1 MGARPGRILERIP
14 VELPRPRAIEMIG
27 SEAFG
32 RLRNRI
38 WHLIGEVAA

>member
-1 MGARPGRILERIP
+1 MGARPGRIVASFP
-14 VELPRPRAIEMIG
+14 VELPRPRNIDMIG

-38 WHLIGEVAA
+38 WHLIGEAQA